1 MLVAAAE
8 QLALQRHQ
16 AAQVLLAGGLGGGQH
31 DAGLQEILH
40 PPQQVLAALGQVGV
54 AAENLRG
61 RPGMGVGLPRSPRGD
76 GAPWGRRGARGWGH
90 MGGWGHGAQGHGG
103 MGTEWDGDMG
113 HWGHGGLRAL
123 GMGT

>member
-16 AAQVLLAGGLGGGQH
+16 AAQVLLAGGLGGRQH
-31 DAGLQEILH
+31 DAGLQEGLD

-61 RPGMGVGLPRSPRGD
+61 RPGMQVGRPRSPRGD
-76 GAPWGRRGARGWGH
+76 GAL
-90 MGGWGHGAQGHGG
+90 
-103 MGTEWDGDMG
+103 
-113 HWGHGGLRAL
+113 WGHGGAW
-123 GMGT
+123 GWGHTGGWDHGA